1 MTMCARPKKLAV
13 TLAMIAI
20 LSFTLLNMK
29 FAHSSDAGGKIDLF
43 TQKEPYS
50 GKGPNMPSDVFGPQE
65 LVVLYALVTYYEMP
79 IQNLLV
85 AFYVQA
91 PNNAS
96 FSLSQRT
103 NASGV
108 ATINF
113 TLPWPC
119 INGSEV
125 FGEWYAFVN
134 ALVEGR
140 LLQDSLTFRV
150 GWVVELIS
158 VRTIDEN
165 LTYRS
170 NFGIGGDVGLEITL
184 RSIAM
189 SVKKA
194 TFEIVVQDESNV
206 PFNHLEIPTFEVQP
220 NEKLIYLYG
229 VLNIPKW
236 ARVGNATVLVS
247 ALTAPANQSGVP
259 YCPAISTKF
268 YIMRHTPLT
277 ITFHDVAVVDVVP
290 SAKSV
295 EVGQIVNIS
304 AIIQNEGTENESF
317 HVSAY
322 YNDSLIETLS
332 TTLAPYSWTTL
343 NFTFNTATVVPAN
356 YTIKVSIPPL
366 INEAD
371 LTDNILVDGVIEVKS
386 KLPMLIHN
394 IAIVDVK
401 TSTNTIY
408 IGDLLQI
415 TVSIVNKGTETETF
429 SIRVYYDLSLIET
442 RVVNALLAGAQ
453 QTLTFMWNTS
463 SVREGFYQISASAP
477 LAGDIDVSDNT
488 FVNGV
493 VQVKAKPLPVVHDI
507 AVLNVIP
514 SSSLA
519 YIGEIIEVNV
529 TLKNK
534 GDKIESFNVTL
545 YYNSTVANTL
555 LVDNLAPKANYTL
568 VFRWNTQGFSEGNYT
583 LMAYAWPVPS
593 EEYTADNFFVDGVV
607 TLLSKPQYPVHDIA
621 VLSVTSSK
629 ILAYM
634 GEIVYVYVV
643 VKNKGNYVESFD
655 VTAFYNSNVIGK
667 LFVNNLQ
674 PDSEAPLVFY
684 WNTLNVPEGNYTLSA
699 SAPLPNDISPADNT
713 FVNGIVQVM
722 ARPPYPWVYPPV
734 WNIPIWLLALL
745 FLLAVLIGILLLLVL
760 MCALLRRRR
769 RKKKKTVIPPIPP
782 TIMPF
787 QRSKKCRVCGK
798 EFPAV
803 YTFCPYCFTFHGKDY
818 K

>member
-1 MTMCARPKKLAV
+1 MCARPKKLAV
-13 TLAMIAI
+13 ALTMIAI
-20 LSFTLLNMK
+20 LLSFTLVNMK

-50 GKGPNMPSDVFGPQE
+50 GKGPNMPSDAFGPQE
-65 LVVLYALVTYYEMP
+65 LVILYALVTYNGTP

-85 AFYVQA
+85 AFYVQT
-91 PNNAS
+91 PSNAS
-96 FSLSQRT
+96 FSLSERT
-103 NASGV
+103 NASGI

-134 ALVEGR
+134 ALVGDR

-150 GWVVELIS
+150 GRVVELIS

-165 LTYRS
+165 LTYRPY
-170 NFGIGGDVGLEITL
+170 FGIGGDVGLEITL

-194 TFEIVVQDESNV
+194 TFAIVVQDELNV
-206 PFNHLEIPTFEVQP
+206 PINHLDIPNFEVQP

-236 ARVGNATVLVS
+236 ARVGNATVFVS
-247 ALTAPANQSGVP
+247 ALTALVNQSGVP

-268 YIMRHTPLT
+268 YIMPHTPLT

-317 HVSAY
+317 DVSAY
-322 YNDSLIETLS
+322 YDDSLIKTLS
-332 TTLAPYSWTTL
+332 TTLALHSWTTL
-343 NFTFNTATVVPAN
+343 NFTFNTTAVVPAS

-371 LTDNILVDGVIEVKS
+371 LTDNILADGVIEVKS

-429 SIRVYYDLSLIET
+429 SVGVYYDLSLIET

-463 SVREGFYQISASAP
+463 SIREGFYQISAFAP
-477 LAGDIDVSDNT
+477 LVGDIDVSDNT
-488 FVNGV
+488 FMNGV

-545 YYNSTVANTL
+545 YYNLTVANTL

-593 EEYTADNFFVDGVV
+593 EEYTADNFFVNGVV
-607 TLLSKPQYPVHDIA
+607 TLLSKHDIA
-621 VLSVTSSK
+621 VLNVSPSK
-629 ILAYM
+629 ILAYI

-643 VKNKGNYVESFD
+643 VKNEGNYVESFD
-655 VTAFYNSNVIGK
+655 VITFYNSNVIGK
-667 LFVNNLQ
+667 LFVNSLQ
-674 PDSEAPLVFY
+674 PGSEMPLVFC

-699 SAPLPNDISPADNT
+699 EASVVPGEVNIENNRL
-713 FVNGIVQVM
+713 VNGVIWVK
-722 ARPPYPWVYPPV
+722 PWVYPPV
-734 WNIPIWLLALL
+734 WKIPIWLLALL

-769 RKKKKTVIPPIPP
+769 RKKKDKMVIPPIPP

-803 YTFCPYCFTFHGKDY
+803 YTFCPYCFTFYGKDY